1 MEIELVYSQWDVLT
15 SLIIMGFT
23 IGVVLMV
30 ASSALRLGWMLAPY
44 IFIGAFIVWFM
55 SGN

>member
-30 ASSALRLGWMLAPY
+30 VSSALRLGWMLAPY